1 MWVPGSLAFFA
12 LFIVYVYRWLEPAAA
27 DAAPAV
33 EPRHR
38 GALMDVI
45 ASFLAGSIL
54 GWAMPLVLL
63 IAVTIWW
70 MIAVRR
76 RSRD

>member
-1 MWVPGSLAFFA
+1 
-12 LFIVYVYRWLEPAAA
+12 
-27 DAAPAV
+27 
-33 EPRHR
+33 
-38 GALMDVI
+38 MDVT

-63 IAVTIWW
+63 IGVTIWW
-70 MIAVRR
+70 VIAVRR

>member
-1 MWVPGSLAFFA
+1 
-12 LFIVYVYRWLEPAAA
+12 
-27 DAAPAV
+27 
-33 EPRHR
+33 
-38 GALMDVI
+38 MDVT

-63 IAVTIWW
+63 IAIAIWW
-70 MIAVRR
+70 TITVRR